1 MYLLSSQSVLYGFT
15 EVCVFNER
23 LYDMSLISPVD
34 HITSDSASFET
45 VLSLLS
51 SFFLPEDENVLLS
64 WIEKAIAD
72 QKLRASMQGWRVEWK
87 RLVADG
93 KSGSALL

>member
-1 MYLLSSQSVLYGFT
+1 
-15 EVCVFNER
+15 
-23 LYDMSLISPVD
+23 
-34 HITSDSASFET
+34 
-45 VLSLLS
+45 LLS
-51 SFFLPEDENVLLS
+51 SFFLPEDENALLF

-72 QKLRASMQGWRVEWK
+72 KKLRTSMQGWRADWK